1 MYSSVAPVVVDFAS
15 REQLVCG
22 AMHSEDPLHP
32 SRPGPETPQDN
43 DPTVPP
49 KTEGT
54 LSTDAVEGTAIAA
67 ANVPPFIGPYRLL
80 RKLGEGGMGQVWLA
94 RQTAPVNRVVAL
106 KFLRGGMYDSSVILR
121 FESERQSL
129 AIMEHPAIAKVL
141 DAGSTPDGQPY
152 FVMEYVDGAAITRY
166 CDAKK
171 LQISDRLELFIRV
184 CEGVQHAHQKAIIH
198 RDLKPSNVLVTEVDG
213 KPVPRIIDFGIA
225 KAISSQATV
234 DQTMLTQ
241 LGAMLGT
248 PGFMSPEQVDP
259 NIQDVDTRTDV
270 YSLGVILY
278 VLITGYLPLDPD
290 RWKKKPFDEALR
302 ELRET
307 DPPSPSTRISLE
319 KDTSSLN
326 AQNRATEPAQLI
338 SQLRGDLDWIV
349 MKALEKDRD
358 RRYGSPSELAADLE
372 RYLKDQPVLARPPS
386 AVYRMQK
393 YVRRNRVGVGIA
405 AMLVLLLAGFAVV
418 QAMQVRRITRERD
431 RANRITD
438 FMTSMFRISDPG
450 EARGNS
456 VTAREL
462 LDKAS
467 KQVSTGLAR
476 DPELQAQ
483 MMQVM
488 GNVYVNLG
496 LYREGQELLEP
507 ALATRRRI
515 LGDDNVNTVESM
527 ADLAWDYENE
537 NRQADAEKLQR
548 EALGIL
554 ERTQGKDNIHTLSL
568 MGNLASTLT
577 NEKRYPEAEKIQT
590 ELLERERR
598 VLGPDHK
605 NTLSTMNNLAK
616 TYFRQSRYAD
626 AETMLREVVRI
637 RQRVSGPDVPE
648 TLIGNYNLSVAIG
661 HQKRFAEADTILEKV
676 VQDERRILGP
686 SHPETLKSTVALV
699 GNYLEEERYAEA
711 AKLQQEVLET
721 RQKALGPNDPAVAGD
736 IYNLACIA
744 ARSGNA
750 TEAFARLHEAI
761 DHGLSPASELGIAS
775 DTDLASLHND
785 PRFPAIVAYAK
796 QQAAEAKKAKS

>member
-1 MYSSVAPVVVDFAS
+1 MDLKGCIPAVAPVVVDFAS

-307 DPPSPSTRISLE
+307 DPPSPSTRGQPRE
-319 KDTSSLN
+319 RHFVGKRAKPRHGARAADQPTSRRPRL
-326 AQNRATEPAQLI
+326 
-338 SQLRGDLDWIV
+338 
-349 MKALEKDRD
+349 DRD
-358 RRYGSPSELAADLE
+358 EGARKGS
-372 RYLKDQPVLARPPS
+372 RPP
-386 AVYRMQK
+386 
-393 YVRRNRVGVGIA
+393 
-405 AMLVLLLAGFAVV
+405 LWL
-418 QAMQVRRITRERD
+418 
-431 RANRITD
+431 
-438 FMTSMFRISDPG
+438 
-450 EARGNS
+450 
-456 VTAREL
+456 
-462 LDKAS
+462 
-467 KQVSTGLAR
+467 
-476 DPELQAQ
+476 PE
-483 MMQVM
+483 
-488 GNVYVNLG
+488 
-496 LYREGQELLEP
+496 
-507 ALATRRRI
+507 
-515 LGDDNVNTVESM
+515 
-527 ADLAWDYENE
+527 
-537 NRQADAEKLQR
+537 
-548 EALGIL
+548 
-554 ERTQGKDNIHTLSL
+554 
-568 MGNLASTLT
+568 
-577 NEKRYPEAEKIQT
+577 
-590 ELLERERR
+590 
-598 VLGPDHK
+598 
-605 NTLSTMNNLAK
+605 
-616 TYFRQSRYAD
+616 
-626 AETMLREVVRI
+626 
-637 RQRVSGPDVPE
+637 
-648 TLIGNYNLSVAIG
+648 
-661 HQKRFAEADTILEKV
+661 
-676 VQDERRILGP
+676 
-686 SHPETLKSTVALV
+686 
-699 GNYLEEERYAEA
+699 
-711 AKLQQEVLET
+711 
-721 RQKALGPNDPAVAGD
+721 
-736 IYNLACIA
+736 
-744 ARSGNA
+744 
-750 TEAFARLHEAI
+750 
-761 DHGLSPASELGIAS
+761 
-775 DTDLASLHND
+775 
-785 PRFPAIVAYAK
+785 
-796 QQAAEAKKAKS
+796 

>member
-1 MYSSVAPVVVDFAS
+1 
-15 REQLVCG
+15 
-22 AMHSEDPLHP
+22 MHPEDPQDP
-32 SRPGPETPQDN
+32 TRPNPETQPDN
-43 DPTVPP
+43 APTIRPN
-49 KTEGT
+49 TEGT
-54 LSTDAVEGTAIAA
+54 LSTDAVEGTPIAA
-67 ANVPPFIGPYRLL
+67 ANVPPLIGPYRLL

-106 KFLRGGMYDSSVILR
+106 KFLRGGIYDSSVIPR
-121 FESERQSL
+121 FESERQAL

-171 LQISDRLELFIRV
+171 LQIRDRLQLFIRV

-225 KAISSQATV
+225 KAISSQSTT

-241 LGAMLGT
+241 MGAMLGT
-248 PGFMSPEQVDP
+248 PGYMSPEQVDP

-307 DPPSPSTRISLE
+307 DPPSPSTKVSQE
-319 KDTSSLN
+319 KDTSSVN

-358 RRYGSPSELAADLE
+358 RRYGSPSELAADIE
-372 RYLKDQPVLARPPS
+372 RYLSDQPVLARP
-386 AVYRMQK
+386 ATAGYRLRK

-405 AMLVLLLAGFAVV
+405 AMLLLLLAGFSVV

-456 VTAREL
+456 VTAREI

-467 KQVSTGLAR
+467 KQVSSGLAH

-488 GNVYVNLG
+488 GNVYTNLG
-496 LYREGQELLEP
+496 LYREAQNLLEP
-507 ALATRRRI
+507 ALAIRRRT
-515 LGDDNVNTVESM
+515 LGNDNLETVESM
-527 ADLAWDYENE
+527 ADLAWNYDNE
-537 NRQADAEKLQR
+537 DRLADAEKLQR

-554 ERTQGKDNIHTLSL
+554 ERTQGNDNIHTLSL

-577 NEKRYPEAEKIQT
+577 NEKHYADAEKIQT

-598 VLGPDHK
+598 VLGPEHK
-605 NTLSTMNNLAK
+605 NTLGTMNNLAK
-616 TYFRQSRYAD
+616 TYYRQNRYAD
-626 AETMLREVVRI
+626 AEKMLREVVDI
-637 RQRVSGPDVPE
+637 RKRVSGPDAPE
-648 TLIGNYNLSVAIG
+648 TLIGNYNLSVAIS
-661 HQKRFAEADTILEKV
+661 HQHRFAEADAILEKV

-699 GNYLEEERYAEA
+699 GNYLEEGRYTEA
-711 AKLQQEVLET
+711 TKLQQEVLET
-721 RQKALGPNDPAVAGD
+721 RRKALGPNDPALAGD

-744 ARSGNA
+744 ARAGNA
-750 TEAFARLHEAI
+750 TEAFARLRDAI
-761 DHGLSPASELGIAS
+761 AHGLPPASDLGIES
-775 DTDLASLHND
+775 DTDLVSLHKD
-785 PRFPAIVAYAK
+785 PRFPALLTYAK
-796 QQAAEAKKAKS
+796 QQAAQAKKGS

>member
-1 MYSSVAPVVVDFAS
+1 MP
-15 REQLVCG
+15 
-22 AMHSEDPLHP
+22 SEEPHDPLGP
-32 SRPGPETPQDN
+32 KPETKPGN

-94 RQTAPVNRVVAL
+94 RQTAPVNRIVAL

-121 FESERQSL
+121 FESERQAL
-129 AIMEHPAIAKVL
+129 AIMEHPCIAKVL

-171 LQISDRLELFIRV
+171 LQIRDRLEIFIRV

-225 KAISSQATV
+225 KAISSQAAPE
-234 DQTMLTQ
+234 QTMLTQ

-259 NIQDVDTRTDV
+259 NIHDVDTRADV

-290 RWKKKPFDEALR
+290 HWKKKPFDEALR

-319 KDTSSLN
+319 KETSSVN

-358 RRYGSPSELAADLE
+358 RRYSSPSDLATELT
-372 RYLKDQPVLARPPS
+372 RYLSDQPVLARPAS
-386 AVYRMQK
+386 TAYRLKK

-405 AMLVLLLAGFAVV
+405 AILALLLAGFSVV
-418 QAMQVRRITRERD
+418 EAMQVRRIARERD
-431 RANRITD
+431 RANRITN
-438 FMTSMFRISDPG
+438 FMTSMFRISGPS

-456 VTAREL
+456 VTAREI
-462 LDKAS
+462 LDTAS
-467 KQVSTGLAR
+467 KQVSTGLAH

-488 GNVYVNLG
+488 GNVYVDLG
-496 LYREGQELLEP
+496 LYREGQDLLEP
-507 ALATRRRI
+507 ALAIRRRI
-515 LGDDNVNTVESM
+515 LGNDKLDTVESM
-527 ADLAWDYENE
+527 ADLAWDYDSED
-537 NRQADAEKLQR
+537 RLADAEKLQR

-554 ERTQGKDNIHTLSL
+554 ERTQGNGNIHTLSL

-577 NEKRYPEAEKIQT
+577 NEKHYSDAEKIQT

-598 VLGPDHK
+598 ELGPEHK
-605 NTLSTMNNLAK
+605 NTLGTMNNLAK
-616 TYFRQSRYAD
+616 TYFRQKRYAD
-626 AETMLREVVRI
+626 AEKMLREVVEI
-637 RQRVSGPDVPE
+637 RQRVSGPDAPE
-648 TLIGNYNLSVAIG
+648 TMIGNYNLSVALS
-661 HQKRFAEADTILEKV
+661 HEHRFAEADAILDKV
-676 VQDERRILGP
+676 VQDEGRILGP

-699 GNYLEEERYAEA
+699 GNYLEEGRFADA

-721 RQKALGPNDPAVAGD
+721 RRKALGPEAPAVAGD

-744 ARSGNA
+744 ARAGNA
-750 TEAFARLHEAI
+750 TEAFARLREAI
-761 DHGLSPASELGIAS
+761 DHGLHPASDLGIET

-785 PRFPAIVAYAK
+785 PRFPEIVAYAK
-796 QQAAEAKKAKS
+796 QRAAESKNAM